1 MAGGIQVGDMDRYEL
16 WSFSCGP
23 LLFGIGE
30 VLQSSRNTSE
40 HKPITVCCIN
50 HKNVRSTIELSVRLM
65 SSRILYWIFKCL
77 MSRYS

>member
-16 WSFSCGP
+16 WCFACG

-40 HKPITVCCIN
+40 HRPVTVCC
-50 HKNVRSTIELSVRLM
+50 M
-65 SSRILYWIFKCL
+65 LY
-77 MSRYS
+77 

>member
-16 WSFSCGP
+16 WCFSCGL

-40 HKPITVCCIN
+40 HKPVTVCCIN
-50 HKNVRSTIELSVRLM
+50 HKNVRSTIELSVMVDVIKNTVLDIQV
-65 SSRILYWIFKCL
+65 SHE
-77 MSRYS
+77 